1 MVTGASGGKTDG
13 SNVIVSPFCAS
24 SIAWR
29 SVPGP
34 LSSALVTSRVLPW
47 GAGGGVAGSC
57 IGVGDASVRVGAT
70 VVAVGCSS
78 VCVGISGAAVG
89 VSLGIQAESASITAI
104 MRGKIA
110 FFIIS
115 LTYKR
120 HHLRYQ
126 HVQPLIDQAQD
137 DRIILDQEVTDDQVP
152 VLHLENQFLLEAV
165 EHVNADHFL
174 GGHAGERDSGWD
186 AGVVINCDIVI
197 PHGE

>member
-1 MVTGASGGKTDG
+1 MVFASDSTICRPASQSPPASLPSRITPALLASIVRLPWRICGSSLAMKMVTGSSGGKMAG
-13 SNVIVSPFCAS
+13 LNVIVSPFCAS

-29 SVPGP
+29 NVPGP
-34 LSSALVTSRVLPW
+34 LSAGLVTSRVLPW
-47 GAGGGVAGSC
+47 GAGVGVAGSC

-115 LTYKR
+115 LTCKR
-120 HHLRYQ
+120 HL
-126 HVQPLIDQAQD
+126 
-137 DRIILDQEVTDDQVP
+137 
-152 VLHLENQFLLEAV
+152 
-165 EHVNADHFL
+165 
-174 GGHAGERDSGWD
+174 
-186 AGVVINCDIVI
+186 
-197 PHGE
+197 

>member
-1 MVTGASGGKTDG
+1 MVTGASGGKMAG

-24 SIAWR
+24 CNAWR

-34 LSSALVTSRVLPW
+34 LSAALVTSRVLPW
-47 GAGGGVAGSC
+47 GAGVGVAGSC

-137 DRIILDQEVTDDQVP
+137 DRIVLDQEVADDQIP
-152 VLHLENQFLLEAV
+152 VLDLEDEFLLEAV

-174 GGHAGERDSGWD
+174 GGSTGECEGAGYARI
-186 AGVVINCDIVI
+186 VVNGNAIA
-197 PHGE
+197 P